1 MRANGRSEIP
11 GGGMDPGV
19 PAGEERSGIPTLPSR
34 GVCLAVALLLVLVL
48 GAPAAA
54 ESPLSERVRTLIA
67 EKGLEAARAELP
79 MLFVSA
85 GGEVKADERGMLA
98 LADEYIA
105 AGELDAAELVVS
117 LQMMVGNSA
126 DVTSKYGD
134 ISMVKGVPLAAATFY
149 EMALKTDPSHEH
161 ARRQLALIRQE
172 HPGLPG
178 PDGGE
183 RRSAP
188 AEATREPARAEEGG
202 GRAGAIGG
210 SPDRSQEKPGISL
223 PRVVIGDPDEA
234 ASIDWAT
241 IRRQSGADY
250 PSRWDDLTLL
260 DSCLWIAP
268 AELEERL
275 GLTARLTA
283 KKEGSQCKYRVRFP
297 GEDGPVILS
306 VYAELYRSAE
316 DMRESERSF
325 STGISGQQFT
335 NFDAGAE
342 DLHVYVHRKG
352 RYLYV
357 FPREGRTKWRIGYL
371 GRGPER
377 DRFYRPEGEEG
388 IAQDLGPRFLRLLVE
403 KYGSQL

>member
-1 MRANGRSEIP
+1 MTANVRSKAP
-11 GGGMDPGV
+11 GVAVDPGV
-19 PAGEERSGIPTLPSR
+19 SAGEKRSGLLTLRSR
-34 GVCLAVALLLVLVL
+34 SVCLAVALLFVL
-48 GAPAAA
+48 GAAAAA
-54 ESPLSERVRTLIA
+54 EPPVSERVRTLIA

-85 GGEVKADERGMLA
+85 GDEAKADEKGMLA

-117 LQMMVGNSA
+117 LQMMAGNSA

-134 ISMVKGVPLAAATFY
+134 ISMAKGVPLAAATFY
-149 EMALKTDPSHEH
+149 EMALKTDPDHEH

-172 HPGLPG
+172 QPGQPG
-178 PDGGE
+178 PAGGQPQQ
-183 RRSAP
+183 AP
-188 AEATREPARAEEGG
+188 SEATGEPGSAADGDATV
-202 GRAGAIGG
+202 GRIGG

-223 PRVVIGDPDEA
+223 PRVVIRDPDEA
-234 ASIDWAT
+234 ASIDWE
-241 IRRQSGADY
+241 RLRGLSGAGY

-268 AELEERL
+268 AELGEKL
-275 GLTARLTA
+275 GLTAGLTA
-283 KKEGSQCKYRVRFP
+283 RKEGSQCKYRARFP
-297 GEDGPVILS
+297 EEDGPVVLS
-306 VYAELYRSAE
+306 IYAELYRSAE

-325 STGISGQQFT
+325 STGVSGQQFT
-335 NFDAGAE
+335 PFDAGAE
-342 DLHVYVHRKG
+342 DLRVYVHRKG

-357 FPREGRTKWRIGYL
+357 FPRDGRTKWRIGYL

-377 DRFYRPEGEEG
+377 DRFYRPEGEEE
-388 IAQDLGPRFLRLLVE
+388 IAQDLGPRFMCLLVE